1 MWIALCY
8 FVLYFC
14 ACGTFSGIFCYI
26 SPRVEYALVFCVLL
40 SACET
45 LSGILS
51 LIFQRVEFALVFCV
65 NCFCMWNMLWY
76 FVGMFFCVWNALWY
90 CAMLCYIF
98 LGLERSL
105 VLWNFVLY
113 ISAFGTRS
121 GIVECCVIFFFS
133 CNVLLYCEMFCYI
146 SLRVE
151 HALVL
156 RNCLLY

>member
-1 MWIALCY
+1 M
-8 FVLYFC
+8 LYFC
-14 ACGTFSGIFCYI
+14 ACGTFSGILCYI
-26 SPRVEYALVFCVLL
+26 SPRVEYALVFCVVL
-40 SACET
+40 SACEM

-65 NCFCMWNMLWY
+65 NCFCMWN
-76 FVGMFFCVWNALWY
+76 ALWY

-98 LGLERSL
+98 LVLERSL

-113 ISAFGTRS
+113 FSAFGTRS

-133 CNVLLYCEMFCYI
+133 FNVLLYCEFFCYI

-151 HALVL
+151 RALVL